1 MLFVSVRRLRLNYTG
16 HVLELPGRD
25 VDNMQ
30 VPEWLELNHSFN
42 ICVTIERD
50 TGLSICS
57 SDTPGAASTEPKKE
71 YPQTFPL
78 VLEQ

>member
-1 MLFVSVRRLRLNYTG
+1 MLFVSVRKLRLNYTG

-25 VDNMQ
+25 VENMQ
-30 VPEWLELNHSFN
+30 VPEWLELDHSFN

-57 SDTPGAASTEPKKE
+57 SDSPGGCKHGTETRNT
-71 YPQTFPL
+71 QTFAL
-78 VLEQ
+78 VLE